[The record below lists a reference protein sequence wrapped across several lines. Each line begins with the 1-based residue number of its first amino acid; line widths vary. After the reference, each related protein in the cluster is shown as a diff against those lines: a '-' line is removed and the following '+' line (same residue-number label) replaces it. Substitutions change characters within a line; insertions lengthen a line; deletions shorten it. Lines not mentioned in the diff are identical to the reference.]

1 MFVTILKRYVW
12 VLNLILLAALAYLLA
27 LSVNGK
33 IQGKVTSNNAEASQN
48 FFPAKSTNNKQTN
61 KITPLSDYK
70 IIAKRN
76 IFGVSEQPASS
87 DVIAANPDALPESN
101 LNLVL
106 LGTIMNAEQK
116 SVAII
121 KNADNSKVNGYK
133 SGENI
138 DIIDTEKVRLVDVK
152 NCKAVI
158 QRKTKGQETIK
169 CKNLGDIASAGD
181 KKGQSSGRSRSKTRA
196 ASLNLDQKP
205 GNEQADKI
213 NKTSETSYEV
223 SRDILEDLLSDPTKI
238 VQQARVIPQ
247 DDGLRFFGIRS
258 NSIFWKIGIKNGD
271 TLHKINSV
279 ELNDI
284 EKALS
289 VFEDLRAQNSFTI
302 ELTRAGQQYTY
313 EYTVK

>member
-1 MFVTILKRYVW
+1 MLVTILKRYVW
-12 VLNLILLAALAYLLA
+12 VVNLILLAAMAYLLA

-33 IQGKVTSNNAEASQN
+33 IRGKVASQNAQASQN
-48 FFPAKSTNNKQTN
+48 FFPEKNEKKREN
-61 KITPLSDYK
+61 KITPISSYD

-76 IFGVSEQPASS
+76 IFGVSQGPDPA
-87 DVIAANPDALPESN
+87 DVVAANPDALPESN

-106 LGTIMNAEQK
+106 LGTIMNADDK

-121 KNADNSKVNGYK
+121 KNEDNSKVNGYK

-138 DIIDTEKVRLVDVK
+138 DIIDSEKVRLVDVK

-158 QRKTKGQETIK
+158 QRKAKGQETIK
-169 CKNLGDIASAGD
+169 CKNLGDVASAGSNE
-181 KKGQSSGRSRSKTRA
+181 GLLTGSSQSSRRTRG
-196 ASLNLDQKP
+196 K
-205 GNEQADKI
+205 
-213 NKTSETSYEV
+213 SEDSGSEGIKQVGENQYEV
-223 SRDILEDLLSDPTKI
+223 SRDLLEDLLSDPTKI

-271 TLHKINSV
+271 TLHSINNV

-284 EKALS
+284 ERALG
-289 VFEDLRAQNSFTI
+289 VFEELRDQSSFNI
-302 ELTRAGQQYTY
+302 NFTRAGQKYTY
-313 EYTVK
+313 QYTVK

>member
-12 VLNLILLAALAYLLA
+12 VVNLILLAALAYLLA

-33 IQGKVTSNNAEASQN
+33 IRGKVASQNAQASQN
-48 FFPAKSTNNKQTN
+48 FFPEKNEKQREN
-61 KITPLSDYK
+61 KITPISSYN

-76 IFGVSEQPASS
+76 IFGVSEGPESA
-87 DVIAANPDALPESN
+87 DIVAANPDALPESN

-106 LGTIMNAEQK
+106 LGTIMNADDK

-121 KNADNSKVNGYK
+121 KNEDNSKVNGYK

-138 DIIDTEKVRLVDVK
+138 DIIDSEKVRLVDVK
-152 NCKAVI
+152 NCQAVI
-158 QRKTKGQETIK
+158 QRKAKGQETIK
-169 CKNLGDIASAGD
+169 CKNLGDVASAASNEGLITTRS
-181 KKGQSSGRSRSKTRA
+181 QSSRRIRGK
-196 ASLNLDQKP
+196 
-205 GNEQADKI
+205 
-213 NKTSETSYEV
+213 SEDNGSEGIKQLGENQYEV
-223 SRDILEDLLSDPTKI
+223 SRDLLEDLLSDPTKI

-271 TLHKINSV
+271 TLHSINNV

-284 EKALS
+284 ERALG
-289 VFEDLRAQNSFTI
+289 VFEELRDQSSFNI
-302 ELTRAGQQYTY
+302 NFTRAGQKYTY
-313 EYTVK
+313 QYTVK